1 MDRRVKP
8 DREEI
13 FSGPEDLSI
22 VAPSIVDDVPN
33 IPEPEVTA
41 RRRPTGPKPGK
52 ETPGGWRR

>member
-8 DREEI
+8 EREET
-13 FSGPEDLSI
+13 FSGPEES
-22 VAPSIVDDVPN
+22 SIVDDVPF

-41 RRRPTGPKPGK
+41 RRKPTGPKPGR